1 MDLYL
6 IFFLNDYN
14 LSVSQKNKYRCFEKY
29 IRIEFEFEERA
40 DVEFFSPRNV
50 TINAFL
56 SQLREIEIQ
65 QRYSDDCPLYKML
78 DSFNCNFSFS
88 FNINKFS
95 F

>member
-1 MDLYL
+1 MEGNGHVHETVTFKNGSLFN
-6 IFFLNDYN
+6 FFFNDYN

-56 SQLREIEIQ
+56 SQLREIENQ
-65 QRYSDDCPLYKML
+65 QRYSDDCPLYKM
-78 DSFNCNFSFS
+78 
-88 FNINKFS
+88 
-95 F
+95 